1 MRRLADGM
9 DFYRDEGNPDVTA
22 KSIGNVVANDSGL
35 SGLQLNAA
43 EMLDLS
49 FLERLEEERKTKA
62 R

>member
-1 MRRLADGM
+1 MCTLL
-9 DFYRDEGNPDVTA
+9 VIA
-22 KSIGNVVANDSGL
+22 KSIENVVANDNGL
-35 SGLQLNAA
+35 SGMQLNAA